1 MFLQINEIQ
10 AKLRKDYT
18 LVEGISRRELDFK
31 ILYDLEK
38 VTNGQFVG
46 HACLISL
53 ACWVNY
59 SFIPLLWVEQFK
71 KIKKWYLSV
80 YSSGFHLFIIFVQ
93 FSTSDYL
100 FMIKYPIECL
110 FFSIYCWTWYIIVK
124 FKHDNYQL
132 ETSSGTWDRKIRSR

>member
-1 MFLQINEIQ
+1 MFLQISEIQ

-18 LVEGISRRELDFK
+18 LVEGIKRRELDFK

-59 SFIPLLWVEQFK
+59 SFIPLLWVEHFM

-80 YSSGFHLFIIFVQ
+80 YSSGFHLFVHRMNMV
-93 FSTSDYL
+93 DNKYL
-100 FMIKYPIECL
+100 FMIKHPIECS
-110 FFSIYCWTWYIIVK
+110 FFLYIVEHGILLLSWNMITINLVLLAE
-124 FKHDNYQL
+124 HEIEN
-132 ETSSGTWDRKIRSR
+132 

>member
-1 MFLQINEIQ
+1 MFLQISEIQ

-18 LVEGISRRELDFK
+18 LVEGIKRRELDFK

-59 SFIPLLWVEQFK
+59 SFIPLLWVEHFM

-80 YSSGFHLFIIFVQ
+80 YSSGFHLFVIHRMNMV
-93 FSTSDYL
+93 DNKYL
-100 FMIKYPIECL
+100 FMIKHPIECS
-110 FFSIYCWTWYIIVK
+110 FFLYIAEHGILLLSWNMITINLVLLAE
-124 FKHDNYQL
+124 HEIEN
-132 ETSSGTWDRKIRSR
+132 

>member
-1 MFLQINEIQ
+1 MELVWVWLCPAWTFLQISEIQ

-18 LVEGISRRELDFK
+18 LVEGIKRRELDFK

-59 SFIPLLWVEQFK
+59 SFIPLLWVEHFMK
-71 KIKKWYLSV
+71 MKKWYLSV
-80 YSSGFHLFIIFVQ
+80 YSSGYHLFIIFVQ
-93 FSTSDYL
+93 FIDCIWLIINTYSGLNIPLNVYIFYIL
-100 FMIKYPIECL
+100 LNMV
-110 FFSIYCWTWYIIVK
+110 YCC
-124 FKHDNYQL
+124 
-132 ETSSGTWDRKIRSR
+132 

>member
-1 MFLQINEIQ
+1 MFLQISEIQ

-18 LVEGISRRELDFK
+18 LVEGIRRRELDFK

-59 SFIPLLWVEQFK
+59 SFIPLLWVKQFK

-93 FSTSDYL
+93 FSTSDWLIINTYSWL
-100 FMIKYPIECL
+100 NIPLNVYFFLYIVEHGILLLSLNMITI
-110 FFSIYCWTWYIIVK
+110 
-124 FKHDNYQL
+124 N
-132 ETSSGTWDRKIRSR
+132 